1 MLIDPFGRQITYLRI
16 SVTDRCNLRCVYC
29 MPAEGIDWQPHP
41 AIIRYEEIAEIVKE
55 AARQGINEVR
65 LTGGEP
71 LARQG
76 VPELVRMIA
85 NIPGIDD
92 ISLTTNGV
100 LLEKYA
106 GPLAA
111 AGLKRVNISLD
122 TLQPEKFRRI
132 TRGGQMERVFA
143 GLKAAEAEGLSPIK
157 INTVAMRG
165 INEDEILDL
174 ARLSLDHPWQMRFI
188 ELMPV
193 NNQQPWGDDFPQPEQ
208 AYLSIQEIEQI
219 LEPLGLE
226 AVDGKVGNGPA
237 REYRL
242 KGGQGT
248 VGFINPLGDS
258 VCEKCNRLRLTA
270 DGNIRPCLLSD
281 IEIPVLP
288 ALRAGEPIL
297 PYLQK
302 AVALKPEGHG
312 LTKVFEPGRRC
323 MMQIG
328 G

>member
-29 MPAEGIDWQPHP
+29 MPSEGITWQPHES
-41 AIIRYEEIAEIVKE
+41 IIRYEEIDEIVKE
-55 AARQGINEVR
+55 AARQGVNEIR

-71 LARQG
+71 LARRG
-76 VPELVRMIA
+76 LPELVRMIA

-92 ISLTTNGV
+92 ISLTTNGL
-100 LLEKYA
+100 LLEKFA
-106 GPLAA
+106 GALAA

-132 TRGGQMERVFA
+132 TRGGQLEQVWA
-143 GLKAAEAEGLSPIK
+143 GLAEAESQGLAPIK

-165 INEDEILDL
+165 VNEDELLDL
-174 ARLSLDHPWQMRFI
+174 ARLSLDHPWNMRFI
-188 ELMPV
+188 ELMPI
-193 NNQQPWGDDFPQPEQ
+193 NNQQPWGEGFPSPEQ
-208 AYLSIQEIEQI
+208 AYLSIQAIEEI
-219 LEPLGLE
+219 LKPLGLE
-226 AVDGKVGNGPA
+226 PIQGKIGNGPA
-237 REYRL
+237 REYRM
-242 KGGQGT
+242 KDGRGT
-248 VGFINPLGDS
+248 VGFITPLGDS
-258 VCEKCNRLRLTA
+258 FCERCNRLRLTA
-270 DGNIRPCLLSD
+270 DGNLRPCLLSD
-281 IEIPVLP
+281 VEISVLP

-312 LTKVFEPGRRC
+312 LTSSFEPGRRC

>member
-16 SVTDRCNLRCVYC
+16 SVTDRCNLRCIYC

-41 AIIRYEEIAEIVKE
+41 TIIRYEEITEIVKE

-76 VPELVRMIA
+76 VPDLVRMIA
-85 NIPGIDD
+85 DIPGIDD

-111 AGLKRVNISLD
+111 SGLRRVNISLD

-132 TRGGQMERVFA
+132 TRGGQMARVLA
-143 GLKAAEAEGLSPIK
+143 GLEAAEAEGLSPIK

-165 INEDEILDL
+165 VNEDEILDL
-174 ARLSLDHPWQMRFI
+174 ACLSLDHPWQMRFI

-208 AYLSIQEIEQI
+208 AYLSIQEIEEI

-226 AVDGKVGNGPA
+226 AVDGKIGNGPA

-248 VGFINPLGDS
+248 VGFITPMGDS
-258 VCEKCNRLRLTA
+258 FCEKCNRLRLTA

-281 IEIPVLP
+281 IEIPVLA

-312 LTKVFEPGRRC
+312 LTKSFEPGRRC

>member
-29 MPAEGIDWQPHP
+29 MPPEGITWQSHQ

-55 AARQGINEVR
+55 AARQGVNEVR

-71 LARQG
+71 LARHG
-76 VPELVRMIA
+76 LPELVRMIA
-85 NIPGIDD
+85 AISGIDD
-92 ISLTTNGV
+92 ISLTTNGL

-122 TLQPEKFRRI
+122 TLQPEKFRKI
-132 TRGGQMERVFA
+132 TRGGQLERVWA
-143 GLKAAEAEGLSPIK
+143 GLAEAEAKGLAPIK

-165 INEDEILDL
+165 INEDELLDM
-174 ARLSLDHPWQMRFI
+174 ARLSLDHHWDMRFI

-193 NNQQPWGDDFPQPEQ
+193 NNQQPWGEGFPPPEQ
-208 AYLSIQEIEQI
+208 AYLSIQEIEGI
-219 LEPLGLE
+219 LKPLGLE
-226 AVDGKVGNGPA
+226 AITGKIGSGPA
-237 REYRL
+237 REYHM
-242 KGGQGT
+242 KGGRGT
-248 VGFINPLGDS
+248 VGFITPMGDS
-258 VCEKCNRLRLTA
+258 FCEKCNRLRLTA
-270 DGNIRPCLLSD
+270 DGNLRPCLLSD
-281 IEIPVLP
+281 IEIPVLA
-288 ALRAGEPIL
+288 ALRAGDPIL
-297 PYLQK
+297 PYLQE
-302 AVALKPEGHG
+302 AVALKPQGHG